1 MFCETAIK
9 NRLLEIVC
17 VNSGFDLDSLFQKSL
32 TYYKSYS
39 PGSSKY
45 KNIKKILLD

>member
-1 MFCETAIK
+1 MYCETAIK

-17 VNSGFDLDSLFQKSL
+17 LNFDLDNLFNNIL
-32 TYYKSYS
+32 TDYKKYR

-45 KNIKKILLD
+45 KNI